1 MGGQMKECE
10 TIMRARI
17 LQTSYIESDVVDA
30 ITESQVASGKP
41 VVVCTVSGEFTQILV
56 KMLEEDQIPSYIT
69 PQRARAMHLE
79 ERINEVSIEFEENL
93 FNLESSLSNENEKE
107 ATKPLFLFRYE

>member
-1 MGGQMKECE
+1 
-10 TIMRARI
+10 
-17 LQTSYIESDVVDA
+17 
-30 ITESQVASGKP
+30 
-41 VVVCTVSGEFTQILV
+41 
-56 KMLEEDQIPSYIT
+56 
-69 PQRARAMHLE
+69 MHFE